1 MATLEAYPPAHLLLR
16 RRTEQPLAVVGI
28 THSQCCIVLRGRL
41 RALRQAGFRVVLISG
56 PGAHADKIAAEE
68 DAEQLTI
75 EMQRNISPR
84 ADFVSLLRLIRALRW
99 LRPVLTEFSTPKAGL
114 LGNIA
119 AFLCR
124 VPTRIYMLR
133 GLRLETATGPKRL
146 LLRWLEQ
153 LAAACAHVVVC
164 NSESLRERALE
175 LGLAP
180 ENKLRLVGH
189 GSSNGVD
196 VDRFVP
202 GPDTLRASLG
212 IPPDAPVIGF
222 VGRLTRDKGIPEL
235 IEAFNCVLE
244 RMPCARLLL
253 VGWFDESEDKL
264 SVWQTAQITAH
275 PRIVH
280 TGYVADAAPY
290 YRAMDM
296 MVLPTWRE
304 GFPNSALE
312 AAASGVPVIST
323 LTTGARDAVRPGITG
338 LLVPP
343 GNAAA
348 LADAIVELLSDP
360 YRRQAMKRAARRF
373 AIEWFDDSSVLGK
386 TVELY
391 RALLGRAKRRH
402 PRRLVTD
409 AAAAIQ

>member
-1 MATLEAYPPAHLLLR
+1 MGSFQACPPAPHLLR
-16 RRTEQPLAVVGI
+16 RRTEKPLAVVGI
-28 THSQCCIVLRGRL
+28 THSQTCIVLRGRL
-41 RALRQAGFRVVLISG
+41 RALCDAGFRVVLICG
-56 PGAHADKIAAEE
+56 PGALADMLAAEE
-68 DAEQLTI
+68 GAEQLPI
-75 EMQRNISPR
+75 EMERSISPR
-84 ADFVSLLRLIRALRW
+84 ADLVSLFRLIGALRR

-146 LLRWLEQ
+146 LLRAIEQ
-153 LAAACAHVVVC
+153 LAASCAHVVLC
-164 NSESLRERALE
+164 NSESLRARARE

-196 VDRFVP
+196 VDHFVP
-202 GPDTLRASLG
+202 GPDTLRPNLG
-212 IPPDAPVIGF
+212 IPADAPVIGF

-235 IEAFNCVLE
+235 LEAFNRVLE
-244 RMPCARLLL
+244 SVPAAHLLL
-253 VGWFDESEDKL
+253 VGWFDESEDAL
-264 SVWQTAQITAH
+264 TVWQCAQILAH

-280 TGYVADAAPY
+280 TGYVPDAAPY

-304 GFPNSALE
+304 GFPNAALE
-312 AAASGVPVIST
+312 AAASGLPVIST
-323 LTTGARDAVRPGITG
+323 LTTGARDAVLPGVTG

-343 GNAAA
+343 GDASA
-348 LADAIVELLSDP
+348 LANAVLELLSDP
-360 YRRQAMKRAARRF
+360 FRMRVMRRAARRW
-373 AIEWFDDSSVLGK
+373 AIEWFEDSRVLAK
-386 TVELY
+386 TIGFY
-391 RALLGRAKRRH
+391 RALVGRPERTHA
-402 PRRLVTD
+402 RRLVRGV
-409 AAAAIQ
+409 AAAAH